1 MPLVLYSLFALA
13 LFPILMA
20 WIGAYFRVK
29 EFGRFDNNH
38 PRQQQSQLT
47 GAGAR
52 AIGAQANSWEAL
64 QVFTVVVF
72 IAYVAGVDLASLD
85 QVSLLFL
92 ALRALYALLYL
103 MNLALWRSI
112 VYSLGM
118 ACCIYIFV
126 VAVQQAA
133 A

>member
-1 MPLVLYSLFALA
+1 VVGAWPGASPAIARRALMPLVLYSLFALA

-92 ALRALYALLYL
+92 ALRALYALLSL
-103 MNLALWRSI
+103 MTLTERKS
-112 VYSLGM
+112 
-118 ACCIYIFV
+118 V
-126 VAVQQAA
+126 VLVN
-133 A
+133 